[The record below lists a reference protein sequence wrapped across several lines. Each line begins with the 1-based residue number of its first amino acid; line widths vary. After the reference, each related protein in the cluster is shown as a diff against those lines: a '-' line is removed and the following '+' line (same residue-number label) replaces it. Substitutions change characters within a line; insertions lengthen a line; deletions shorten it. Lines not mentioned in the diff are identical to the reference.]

1 MKSMKLAF
9 VTQFPIDINRP
20 LGGVEA
26 VSVNLVRSL
35 SAYADLDIQVVTLCA
50 TVTQATQESWGR
62 VTIHRLPKPRGS
74 ELINAITKSKTLIAD
89 YVQKLQPDL
98 IHAHDTYGIMV
109 KDLTIA
115 KVFTVH
121 GFIYGDTLLA
131 NGRFKWLRS
140 KLWEYIEKGSW
151 AKQPNIISIS
161 PYVREKVSSVS
172 SAIVYDI
179 DNPISDQFFSLERN
193 EKPGTIFTSAII
205 CPRKNTLQLVKAV
218 GLLIADGYDVQLR
231 IAGSVGD
238 EQYAQEMQQW
248 IIAENL
254 GQHVHLLGRI
264 SSQEVMKE
272 LSSASIYALTSL
284 EENSPM
290 GIEEAM
296 AAGVPVVTSNRC
308 GMPYMVKNGETG
320 YLINPFDEKNI
331 ADKLR
336 KILDSNELKLAM
348 EEKSKMLARDLYHS
362 ENVARR
368 TYAVY
373 RELKTNSIIVP
384 ELTME

>member
-1 MKSMKLAF
+1 MKLIRLAF

-26 VSVNLVRSL
+26 VSVNLVHSL
-35 SAYADLDIQVVTLCA
+35 SAYVELDIQVVTLCPNI
-50 TVTQATQESWGR
+50 TQVTQESWGR

-74 ELINAITKSKTLIAD
+74 ELINAVTKSKKLVED
-89 YVQKLQPDL
+89 YVRKLQPDL

-109 KDLTIA
+109 NDLTIP

-140 KLWEYIEKGSW
+140 KLWEYIEKRSW
-151 AKQPNIISIS
+151 AKQLNIISIS
-161 PYVREKVSSVS
+161 PYVRENLSSVT
-172 SAIVYDI
+172 SAIIFDI
-179 DNPISDQFFSLERN
+179 DNPISDKFFTLERS
-193 EKPGTIFTSAII
+193 EKVGTIFTSAVI
-205 CPRKNTLQLVKAV
+205 CPRKNSLKLVKAV
-218 GLLIADGYDVQLR
+218 GLLVAAGYNVQLR

-238 EQYAQEMQQW
+238 EVYAQEQEQW
-248 IIAENL
+248 ILENNL
-254 GQHVHLLGRI
+254 EKHVHLLGRI
-264 SSQEVMKE
+264 STQDVMKE

-296 AAGVPVVTSNRC
+296 AVGVPVVTSNRC
-308 GMPYMVKNGETG
+308 GMPYMVKHGETG
-320 YLINPFDEKNI
+320 YLINPFDEVNI
-331 ADKLR
+331 ADKC
-336 KILDSNELKLAM
+336 KQILDNNQLKLAM
-348 EEKSKMLARDLYHS
+348 EKKSKVLARDLYHS
-362 ENVARR
+362 DNVARR

-373 RELKTNSIIVP
+373 RELQSNP
-384 ELTME
+384 NP

>member
-1 MKSMKLAF
+1 MKSLKLAF
-9 VTQFPIDINRP
+9 VTQFPIDTNRP

-26 VSVNLVRSL
+26 VSINLVRSL
-35 SAYADLDIQVVTLCA
+35 STYVELDIQVVTLCSV
-50 TVTQATQESWGR
+50 VTQVTQENWGK
-62 VTIHRLPKPRGS
+62 VTIHRLPKPKGS
-74 ELINAITKSKTLIAD
+74 ELINAITKSKILVAD
-89 YVQKLQPDL
+89 YVQALQPDL

-109 KDLTIA
+109 KDLSIP

-140 KLWEYIEKGSW
+140 KLWEYVEKRSW

-161 PYVREKVSSVS
+161 PYVREKVSAVS
-172 SAIVYDI
+172 SAIIYDI
-179 DNPISDQFFSLERN
+179 DNPISEQFFTIKRN
-193 EKPGTIFTSAII
+193 EKVGTICTSAVI
-205 CPRKNTLQLVKAV
+205 CPRKNSLQLIKAV
-218 GLLIADGYDVQLR
+218 GLLVAEGYNIQLR
-231 IAGSVGD
+231 IAGSVSD
-238 EQYAQEMQQW
+238 QAYAQEQQQW
-248 IIAENL
+248 ISDNGLAE
-254 GQHVHLLGRI
+254 HIHLLGRI
-264 SSQEVMKE
+264 SSDKVINE
-272 LSSASIYALTSL
+272 LTTASIYALTSL

-331 ADKLR
+331 ADKLK
-336 KILDSNELKLAM
+336 KILDDNQLRLAM
-348 EEKSKMLARDLYHS
+348 GEKSKMLARDLYHS
-362 ENVARR
+362 DNVARR

-373 RELKTNSIIVP
+373 QELK
-384 ELTME
+384 